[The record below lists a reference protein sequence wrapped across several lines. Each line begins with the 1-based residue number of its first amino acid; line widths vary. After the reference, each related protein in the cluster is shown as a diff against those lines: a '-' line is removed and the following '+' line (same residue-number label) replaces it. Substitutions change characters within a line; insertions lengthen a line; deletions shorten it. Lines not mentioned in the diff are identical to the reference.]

1 MLTTRAACKGSL
13 PIFAKAYIHEEDFN
27 VVEGDVWAIPSI
39 CYSIIDIYGMLSY
52 G

>member
-1 MLTTRAACKGSL
+1 MLTTRAACEGSL

-27 VVEGDVWAIPSI
+27 VAEVDVCAIPSI
-39 CYSIIDIYGMLSY
+39 SHSIIDVYGMLSY